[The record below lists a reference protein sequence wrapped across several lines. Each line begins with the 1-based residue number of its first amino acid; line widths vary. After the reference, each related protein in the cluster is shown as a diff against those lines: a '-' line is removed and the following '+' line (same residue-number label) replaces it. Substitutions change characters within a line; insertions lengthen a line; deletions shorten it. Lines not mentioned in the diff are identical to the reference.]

1 VSCVH
6 ALGADRRAACATA
19 GRETIDSATAGCYV
33 SGKMRRGDMAELTR
47 FGVSIQTRLLEQFDQ
62 LIVQKG
68 YVNRSEAI
76 RDLIRGDLVEVTAE
90 REEGEMVGTVTF
102 VYNHHVRQLTDLLT
116 EFQHQNYGA
125 VIASLHVHLDPENC
139 LEVLVV
145 RGKSGEIRRIANK
158 LIGTKGVKHGKLTL
172 TTTGTDLT

>member
-1 VSCVH
+1 
-6 ALGADRRAACATA
+6 
-19 GRETIDSATAGCYV
+19 
-33 SGKMRRGDMAELTR
+33 MAELTR

-62 LIVQKG
+62 VIAQKG
-68 YVNRSEAI
+68 YVNRSEAL
-76 RDLIRGDLVEVTAE
+76 RDLIRDQLVDVAAE
-90 REEGEMVGTVTF
+90 CEEGEMVGTVTF

-125 VIASLHVHLDPENC
+125 VIASLHIHLDPENC

-145 RGKSGEIRRIANK
+145 RGKSGDIRRIADK

-172 TTTGTDLT
+172 TTTGRDLS

>member
-1 VSCVH
+1 
-6 ALGADRRAACATA
+6 
-19 GRETIDSATAGCYV
+19 
-33 SGKMRRGDMAELTR
+33 MAELTR
-47 FGVSIQTRLLEQFDQ
+47 FGVSIQTRLLEQFDH
-62 LIVQKG
+62 LIAQKG

-76 RDLIRGDLVEVTAE
+76 RDLMRDQLVDVAAD

-102 VYNHHVRQLTDLLT
+102 VYNHHVRLLTDLLT

-125 VIASLHVHLDPENC
+125 VIATLHVHLDAENC

-145 RGKSGEIRRIANK
+145 RGKSGEIRRIADK

-172 TTTGTDLT
+172 TTTGRDLT

>member
-1 VSCVH
+1 M
-6 ALGADRRAACATA
+6 AD
-19 GRETIDSATAGCYV
+19 
-33 SGKMRRGDMAELTR
+33 LTR
-47 FGVSIQTRLLEQFDQ
+47 FGISIQSRLLEQFDH
-62 LIVQKG
+62 LIAQKG

-76 RDLIRGDLVEVTAE
+76 RDLIRDRLVEVTAE

-102 VYNHHVRQLTDLLT
+102 VYSHHVRQLTELLT
-116 EFQHQNYGA
+116 ELQHQNYGA

-145 RGKSGEIRRIANK
+145 RGKSEEIRRIADK

-172 TTTGTDLT
+172 TTTGQDLV

>member
-1 VSCVH
+1 
-6 ALGADRRAACATA
+6 
-19 GRETIDSATAGCYV
+19 
-33 SGKMRRGDMAELTR
+33 MAQLTR

-62 LIVQKG
+62 LIAQKG
-68 YVNRSEAI
+68 YVNRSEAL
-76 RDLIRGDLVEVTAE
+76 RDLIRDQLVDVAAE

-125 VIASLHVHLDPENC
+125 VIASLHIHLDPENC

-145 RGKSGEIRRIANK
+145 RGRSGDIRRIADK
-158 LIGTKGVKHGKLTL
+158 LIGIKGVKHGKLTL
-172 TTTGTDLT
+172 TTTGRDLS

>member
-1 VSCVH
+1 MLQRIGIS
-6 ALGADRRAACATA
+6 LED
-19 GRETIDSATAGCYV
+19 E
-33 SGKMRRGDMAELTR
+33 
-47 FGVSIQTRLLEQFDQ
+47 LLERFDE
-62 LIVQKG
+62 IIEEKG

-76 RDLIRGDLVEVTAE
+76 RDLIRNQLVDVAAE

-102 VYNHHVRQLTDLLT
+102 VYNHHVRQLSDLLT

-125 VIASLHVHLDPENC
+125 VIATLHVHLDAENC

-145 RGKSGEIRRIANK
+145 RGKSGEIRRIADK

-172 TTTGTDLT
+172 TTTGRDLT

>member
-1 VSCVH
+1 
-6 ALGADRRAACATA
+6 
-19 GRETIDSATAGCYV
+19 
-33 SGKMRRGDMAELTR
+33 MAELTR

-62 LIVQKG
+62 LIAEKG

-76 RDLIRGDLVEVTAE
+76 RNLIRGDLVDVAAE
-90 REEGEMVGTVTF
+90 RDEGAMVGTVTF
-102 VYNHHVRQLTDLLT
+102 VYNHHVRQLTDILT

-125 VIASLHVHLDPENC
+125 VIASLHIHLDAENC

-145 RGKSGEIRRIANK
+145 RGKSGEIRRIADK

-172 TTTGTDLT
+172 TTAGSDLT

>member
-1 VSCVH
+1 
-6 ALGADRRAACATA
+6 
-19 GRETIDSATAGCYV
+19 
-33 SGKMRRGDMAELTR
+33 MAELTR
-47 FGVSIQTRLLEQFDQ
+47 FGVSIQTSLLEQFDQ
-62 LIVQKG
+62 LIAHKG
-68 YVNRSEAI
+68 YVNRSEAL
-76 RDLIRGDLVEVTAE
+76 RDLIRDQLVDVAAKH
-90 REEGEMVGTVTF
+90 EEGEMVGTVTF

-145 RGKSGEIRRIANK
+145 RGQSGNIRRIADK

-172 TTTGTDLT
+172 TTTGRDLT

>member
-1 VSCVH
+1 
-6 ALGADRRAACATA
+6 
-19 GRETIDSATAGCYV
+19 
-33 SGKMRRGDMAELTR
+33 MAQLTR

-62 LIVQKG
+62 LIAQKG
-68 YVNRSEAI
+68 YFNRSEAL
-76 RDLIRGDLVEVTAE
+76 RDLIRDQLVDVAAE

-125 VIASLHVHLDPENC
+125 VIASLHIHLDPENC

-145 RGKSGEIRRIANK
+145 RGRSGDIRRIADK

-172 TTTGTDLT
+172 TTTGRDLS